1 MKAYQSAL
9 AGEPES
15 GKPPRMRGNPGTFD
29 RLTQECAIDEAEA

>member
-15 GKPPRMRGNPGTFD
+15 AKPPRMRGNPGTFV
-29 RLTQECAIDEAEA
+29 IV